1 MEHSRQQVSFEDLAQ
16 KLSQP
21 LLRYLRRFVGDQAV
35 ADDLLQE
42 TLIRIARGLP
52 SFAGRASVKT
62 WAFSIATHA
71 AVDYLRKP
79 DRRLHI
85 VEISEADDFP
95 DTERSIDERVIVDE
109 MNACVR
115 QVVDSLPEDYRAA
128 LVLHDLE
135 GLTVEQTAEICD
147 CSLATAKIRIH
158 RARHR
163 LRQALQ
169 QQCEFYRDSD
179 SVLRCDRKPMGHG
192 PLERKK

>member
-1 MEHSRQQVSFEDLAQ
+1 MGHSPEQVSFEKLAQ
-16 KLSQP
+16 ELSRP
-21 LLRYLRRFVGDQAV
+21 LWRYLKRYTGDPAV

-42 TLIRIARGLP
+42 TLLRIARGLP
-52 SFAGRASVKT
+52 AFAGRSNVRT

-71 AVDYLRKP
+71 AADYFRKP

-85 VEISEADDFP
+85 VEMSEANDPADA
-95 DTERSIDERVIVDE
+95 DRMIDERVVTDE

-115 QVVDSLPEDYRAA
+115 QVIDSLPDDYRAP

-135 GLTVEQTAEICD
+135 GLTVEQTAEICG

-163 LRQALQ
+163 LRNALQ
-169 QQCEFYRDSD
+169 QQCEFYRDTENIF
-179 SVLRCDRKPMGHG
+179 RCDRKP
-192 PLERKK
+192 